1 MVVYGSGLMRAFM
14 QVIDPATPI
23 KNLNLFHFSL
33 LVVLVDLVRAVEA
46 RLRTGL
52 VTIVQYF

>member
-1 MVVYGSGLMRAFM
+1 MVVYGSGLMRALM
-14 QVIDPATPI
+14 QVIDPTTPI